1 MTWIALAVLLLAVVA
16 LVSAFWLVHRQR
28 RPSLT
33 QITREL
39 RSMHLGREPRLLL
52 EWVLR
57 SVGRVLDAAQV
68 ILFYY
73 DTETEQLYRW
83 EYKRGEPEP
92 LLTEVP
98 PRELDAWI
106 SMERT
111 YRAEVLGPES
121 PMARRLGAQHV
132 ISVRF
137 AHGLHSGRL
146 LVADTR
152 KHRWSDVRRLH
163 TMAVHLAF
171 LIEQFAMVRRV
182 RSKAIDEERA
192 RIARD
197 FHDGPLQIY
206 LGMDLQMAYLRKLM
220 ETEPARAAAEL
231 DQLRESAR
239 KQGGELRDLIQE
251 MRPIDMDNTTLLGL
265 LRSLVQD
272 LQKSGD
278 LAIQLVADSHRVDA
292 PRRVSREIYQIVRE
306 AVTNARKHAQPRN
319 VVIAI
324 EAQPDE
330 LRLSIDDDGK
340 GFAFSGNYSLDELDR
355 LRVGPVSIKQRAR
368 QLGADLQL
376 ESNPGLGARLLLRVP
391 LPHPEEEGPV
401 A

>member
-1 MTWIALAVLLLAVVA
+1 MTWIAFAVLSIALMALLLAVS
-16 LVSAFWLVHRQR
+16 LIHRQR

-57 SVGRVLDAAQV
+57 SVARVLDAAQI

-73 DTETEQLYRW
+73 DSETEQLYRW
-83 EYKRGEPEP
+83 DFKRGDAQPA
-92 LLTEVP
+92 LTEVP

-106 SMERT
+106 SMERS
-111 YRAEVLGPES
+111 YRAELLGPDA
-121 PMARRLGAQHV
+121 PMTRRLGAKHV
-132 ISVRF
+132 MSVRF
-137 AHGLHSGRL
+137 AHGLHTGRL
-146 LVADTR
+146 LVVDPRKTR
-152 KHRWSDVRRLH
+152 YSDVRRLH
-163 TMAVHLAF
+163 TMAVHLGF

-182 RSKAIDEERA
+182 RIKTIDEERA

-197 FHDGPLQIY
+197 FHDGPLQTY
-206 LGMDLQMAYLRKLM
+206 LSMDLHLAFVRKLM
-220 ETEPARAAAEL
+220 ESDPARAATEL
-231 DQLRESAR
+231 EQLRESAR
-239 KQGGELRDLIQE
+239 NQGRELRDVIQE

-265 LRSLVQD
+265 LRSLVVD

-278 LAIQLVADSHRVDA
+278 LAIQLVADSHFVDA
-292 PRRVSREIYQIVRE
+292 PRRVSREVYQIVRE

-324 EAQPDE
+324 DAQPDE
-330 LRLSIDDDGK
+330 LRLTIDDDGK
-340 GFAFSGNYSLDELDR
+340 GFAFSGSYGLEELDR

-391 LPHPEEEGPV
+391 LPHPREDGPV